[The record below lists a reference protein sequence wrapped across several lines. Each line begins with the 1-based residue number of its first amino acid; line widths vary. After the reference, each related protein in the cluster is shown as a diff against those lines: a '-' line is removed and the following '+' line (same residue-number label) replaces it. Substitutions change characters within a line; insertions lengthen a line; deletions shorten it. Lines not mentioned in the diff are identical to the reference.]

1 MRRSVRVIP
10 NLKEDVM
17 RRFLVV
23 GLVLSLGL
31 LMVGTAI
38 ADKAADTKALVAK
51 GAAMVKSK
59 GKAAALKAI
68 GDPKGPFVVGDL
80 YLFAGPLDKVTLSAH
95 PFAAA
100 KTVGKDLSKFKDPKG
115 NLVFVMFKDLANKKG
130 DGWVEYWWPKPGA
143 KEPSLKRTY
152 ILRVP
157 GENLYIGAGYYK

>member
-1 MRRSVRVIP
+1 
-10 NLKEDVM
+10 M
-17 RRFLVV
+17 RRFLVL

-59 GKAAALKAI
+59 GQAAALKAM
-68 GDPKGPFVVGDL
+68 GDKKGPFIVEDL

-95 PFAAA
+95 PYLAG
-100 KTVGKDLSKFKDPKG
+100 KTVGKDLSKFTDKKG
-115 NLVFVMFKDLANKKG
+115 TLLFVKFQDLANKKG
-130 DGWVEYWWPKPGA
+130 DGWVEYWWPKPGED
-143 KEPSLKRTY
+143 KPSLKRTY